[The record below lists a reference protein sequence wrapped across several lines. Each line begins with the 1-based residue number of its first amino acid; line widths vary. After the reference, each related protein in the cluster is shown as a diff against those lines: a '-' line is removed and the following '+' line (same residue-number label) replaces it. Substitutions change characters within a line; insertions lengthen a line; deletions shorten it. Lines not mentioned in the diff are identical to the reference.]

1 MDLSLYF
8 FPYLKSLLATYI
20 FVKLFLPNIT
30 YHQMAIFSLILYT
43 VIFSFL
49 LHSILTLFFRKR
61 YPLPLPPGPKP
72 WPIIGNLVHMGPKP
86 HQSIAAMARTYG
98 PLMHLKMG
106 FVDVVVAASASVAAQ
121 FLKTHD
127 ANFSSRPQN
136 SCTKHLAYNSQDL
149 VFAPYGPRWRML
161 RKICSVHLFSAKAL
175 DDFSHVRQVFY
186 FTFTT
191 PMFYSIIVLS
201 PYEFSKL

>member
-1 MDLSLYF
+1 
-8 FPYLKSLLATYI
+8 
-20 FVKLFLPNIT
+20 
-30 YHQMAIFSLILYT
+30 MAIFSLILYT

-161 RKICSVHLFSAKAL
+161 RKICSVHLFSAKPL
-175 DDFSHVRQVFY
+175 DDFRHVRQVLI
-186 FTFTT
+186 
-191 PMFYSIIVLS
+191 SILHLEVGVFKPNRKKRTKPKIQTKPIKKSEVWFDLVW
-201 PYEFSKL
+201 YWIKI